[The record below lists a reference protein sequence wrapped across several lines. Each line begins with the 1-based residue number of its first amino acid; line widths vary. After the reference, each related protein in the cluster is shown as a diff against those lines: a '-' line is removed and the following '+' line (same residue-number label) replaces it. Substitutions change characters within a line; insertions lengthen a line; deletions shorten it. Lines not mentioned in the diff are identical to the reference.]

1 MMVNEEK
8 ENWYLVSSFWG
19 QWTNSASLGLKQTSI
34 LYDMFLKKKK
44 KSEFKV
50 LSCVRP
56 EKLVFKTVSCTD
68 ALSFMLWC
76 K

>member
-19 QWTNSASLGLKQTSI
+19 QWTNSTRLGLKQTSI
-34 LYDMFLKKKK
+34 LYDMFLKK

-56 EKLVFKTVSCTD
+56 EKLVFKTVSCID
-68 ALSFMLWC
+68 AQFYVVV
-76 K
+76 